1 MRYRPTMRL
10 PRLGSSKLVST
21 WILITL
27 AVSIVAMLDPGHVH
41 EWAALAPERIW
52 HGQLWRLVT
61 WPLVEDGVT
70 GLVLTCVTIYK
81 FGGDLAHRWGE
92 RRLRRF
98 MLQII
103 VAGGIVATLGAL
115 VSDYAWNM
123 HRCGGWVVSDALV
136 IAWARQYPSSTLQ
149 LYGFLELGGQRLV
162 YFTIGVTCLIA
173 FSYSPFYYAP
183 ELVACLVAAWYPRDF
198 LAR

>member
-1 MRYRPTMRL
+1 MRL

-21 WILITL
+21 WILVTL
-27 AVSIVAMLDPGHVH
+27 GASVVAMLDGGLVY

-52 HGQLWRLVT
+52 HGQVWRLVT
-61 WPLVEDGVT
+61 WPLVEIGPL

-92 RRLRRF
+92 RRLRRY
-98 MLQII
+98 MLQIV

-115 VSDYAWNM
+115 VSPYAWSM
-123 HRCGGWVVSDALV
+123 HRCGGWVVSDALL
-136 IAWARQYPSSTLQ
+136 IAWARQYPSSTLR
-149 LYGFLELGGQRLV
+149 LYHGMLELGGQRLV
-162 YFTIGVTCLIA
+162 YFTVGVTCLIA
-173 FSYSPFYYAP
+173 LAYSPFYYAP
-183 ELVACLVAAWYPRDF
+183 ELVACFGAAWYPRDF